1 MKHKFKIG
9 DKIRIAK
16 FPMGMSQG
24 DSPSISVLYS
34 QGTIFKVTGF
44 TEGLTRDYGLA
55 RIPCFFTEIDWY
67 FDEESCELASKFK
80 GPPKPR
86 KLRSWSLT

>member
-16 FPMGMSQG
+16 FPMGMSAG

-44 TEGLTRDYGLA
+44 HEGLTRNGTGK
-55 RIPCFFTEIDWY
+55 IPCFFTDDEWY

>member
-34 QGTIFKVTGF
+34 QGTIFKVTRLI
-44 TEGLTRDYGLA
+44 EGWSRTGLGE
-55 RIPCFFTEIDWY
+55 IPCFFTDAEWY
-67 FDEESCELASKFK
+67 FDEESCEI
-80 GPPKPR
+80 
-86 KLRSWSLT
+86 